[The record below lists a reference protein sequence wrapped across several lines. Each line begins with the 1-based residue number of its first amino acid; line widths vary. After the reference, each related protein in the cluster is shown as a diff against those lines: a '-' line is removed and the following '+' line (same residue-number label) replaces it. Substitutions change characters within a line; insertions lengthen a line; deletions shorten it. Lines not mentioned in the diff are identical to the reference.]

1 MKIEIKLHERSK
13 SSIKTVLL
21 EIEYFD
27 IYSILFE
34 VHILFCILHNLTVK
48 GKNFF

>member
-27 IYSILFE
+27 IYSILF
-34 VHILFCILHNLTVK
+34 CILHNLTVK